1 MLDAQHEIKPILLAA
16 EFKQKKN
23 QLELAEDVNVSVVTN
38 STSGVHYQAE
48 LWHSGN
54 VCSSQSS

>member
-16 EFKQKKN
+16 EFEQNKYQV
-23 QLELAEDVNVSVVTN
+23 ELAEDVNVSVVTN
-38 STSGVHYQAE
+38 STLEVHYQTE

-54 VCSSQSS
+54 VWSSQSS